1 VLALHSVVCHTRPHH
16 ISKMYAAS
24 SNSSTAS
31 STASSTGSAT
41 TSDHRAQPLTDSH
54 NYGTQKTSVQSS
66 NRQRSH
72 KSTRSQYSQH
82 TTSGS
87 SNSGHHQSAP
97 TLQSLV
103 RTKCW
108 SIAPLWKF
116 VTYELE
122 TQPAQPTS
130 KNNNKNH
137 FSRSASV
144 RGNNKKNKQSI
155 SYENNF
161 YDMTSMSNGGHRR
174 GPIWSKPHP
183 HQSLNAKVSV
193 SGGPPEPPPR
203 QPLQR
208 LNAISTLEQPCKVHH
223 PVLTPNNSNASNGS
237 TESSNSI
244 NMNSMNIN
252 SMNMNMGSET
262 EWKPCGVLKKP
273 GSYRS
278 HAGLKKVAFLEN
290 TELNRSTL

>member
-1 VLALHSVVCHTRPHH
+1 VTCN
-16 ISKMYAAS
+16 SKMYAAS
-24 SNSSTAS
+24 SSSTAS
-31 STASSTGSAT
+31 STSSTGSQ
-41 TSDHRAQPLTDSH
+41 SDHRASA
-54 NYGTQKTSVQSS
+54 QSTTVH
-66 NRQRSH
+66 RQRSH
-72 KSTRSQYSQH
+72 KSTSRNQ
-82 TTSGS
+82 TSTS
-87 SNSGHHQSAP
+87 TP

-122 TQPAQPTS
+122 TQPENSSSTS
-130 KNNNKNH
+130 NLVKN
-137 FSRSASV
+137 FARSASV
-144 RGNNKKNKQSI
+144 RNKPVKHHKSI

-161 YDMTSMSNGGHRR
+161 YNMASTASNHGGHRSHR

-183 HQSLNAKVSV
+183 HQSFTSMSAASNKSVVSNNHAH
-193 SGGPPEPPPR
+193 GPPEPPPR
-203 QPLQR
+203 QPLQLANR
-208 LNAISTLEQPCKVHH
+208 ISTLEQPCKIHH
-223 PVLTPNNSNASNGS
+223 PVLTPNNSNSSSGSN
-237 TESSNSI
+237 ESSN
-244 NMNSMNIN
+244 
-252 SMNMNMGSET
+252 SET

>member
-1 VLALHSVVCHTRPHH
+1 
-16 ISKMYAAS
+16 MYAAS

-41 TSDHRAQPLTDSH
+41 TSDHRAQPLTDRH
-54 NYGTQKTSVQSS
+54 NYGTQKTSVQSLQSS

-72 KSTRSQYSQH
+72 KSTRSQH

-87 SNSGHHQSAP
+87 SGTSNQTGHHHQSTP

-122 TQPAQPTS
+122 TQPAQPTI
-130 KNNNKNH
+130 KNSSNKNH

-144 RGNNKKNKQSI
+144 RGNNKKNKSQSI

-183 HQSLNAKVSV
+183 HQSLSAKVSV
-193 SGGPPEPPPR
+193 SGPPEPPPR

-223 PVLTPNNSNASNGS
+223 PVLTPNNSNSSNGS

-244 NMNSMNIN
+244 NMNSMNMH